1 MLKSY
6 LAFIALRYA
15 RAKKHSQFLSFI
27 SWFCLLGMTL
37 GVASLVLVLSVMN
50 GFEDELKNRL
60 LHALPHG
67 HVQIQPDEAWQP
79 LMQSLSTQDGVVGVA
94 PYIEGT
100 AMLNAPG
107 IVRGVKLTG
116 IDVELEKSVS
126 LIDDFMVAGQLN
138 DLQEKRY
145 AIVLGRIMA
154 RQLGVWVGDKITVVL
169 PQVSITPAGVFPRM
183 KRFTVT
189 GIFEVGAQVDHTDA
203 FITLKAAAKL
213 YRKGP
218 EVDGLRIQTT
228 DIYDSTRI
236 FTQLQNT
243 FTDLTIRDWTESQGS
258 LFQAIKMEKIMVS
271 LLLMIVVLVAAFN
284 IVSLLSMM
292 VADKSTEIAVL
303 RTMGMSDKGVM
314 TVFFLQGS
322 FIGGAGTI
330 VGAIIGLIAAVG
342 VADGVKW
349 FEGVFNMQ
357 VFDPN
362 VYFISTLP
370 SKILVSDVLMVLTGA
385 LIMSALATLYP
396 AYQASKIAPAEAL
409 RYG

>member
-1 MLKSY
+1 MFNNY

-37 GVASLVLVLSVMN
+37 GVAALVLVLSVMN
-50 GFEDELKNRL
+50 GFEHELKNRL

-67 HVQIQPDEAWQP
+67 HVELSADAHWQP
-79 LMQSLSTQDGVVGVA
+79 LRQSLIEQDGVVGVA

-116 IDVELEKSVS
+116 IDVELEKAVS
-126 LIDDFMVAGQLN
+126 LIDDFMLAGKLQ
-138 DLQEKRY
+138 DLEETRY
-145 AIVLGRIMA
+145 GIVLGRIMA

-189 GIFEVGAQVDHTDA
+189 GVFEVGAQIDHTDA
-203 FITLKAAAKL
+203 FITLKDAAKL
-213 YRKGP
+213 YRKGKL
-218 EVDGLRIQTT
+218 VDGLRIQTH
-228 DIYDSTRI
+228 DIYDSTTI
-236 FTQLQNT
+236 FAQLHSQ
-243 FTDLTIRDWTESQGS
+243 FEGLKIRDWTQSQGS

-271 LLLMIVVLVAAFN
+271 LLLAIVVLVAAFN

-292 VADKSTEIAVL
+292 VADKNTEIAVL
-303 RTMGMSDKGVM
+303 RTMGMSSKGVM
-314 TVFFLQGS
+314 AVFFLQGV

-330 VGAIIGLIAAVG
+330 VGAVIGLIAAVG

-349 FEGVFNMQ
+349 FENAFNLQ

-370 SKILVSDVLMVLTGA
+370 SKILMSDVVVIVVGA

>member
-1 MLKSY
+1 MFNSY
-6 LAFIALRYA
+6 LAFIAFRYA

-50 GFEDELKNRL
+50 GFEDELKSRL

-67 HVQIQPDEAWQP
+67 HVQVQPDQPWLP
-79 LMQSLSTQDGVVGVA
+79 LMKSLDRQEGVVGVA

-116 IDVELEKSVS
+116 IDVALEKSVS

-138 DLQEKRY
+138 DLEETRY
-145 AIVLGRIMA
+145 GIVLGRIMA
-154 RQLGVWVGDKITVVL
+154 RQLGVWIGDKITVVL

-189 GIFEVGAQVDHTDA
+189 GVFEVGAQIDHTDA
-203 FITLKAAAKL
+203 FITLQDAAKI
-213 YRKGP
+213 YRKGQ

-228 DIYDSTRI
+228 DIYESTHI
-236 FTQLQNT
+236 FSNLQND
-243 FTDLTIRDWTESQGS
+243 FKDLNIRDWTESQGS

-292 VADKSTEIAVL
+292 VADKNTEIAVL

-322 FIGGAGTI
+322 FIGGAGTFI
-330 VGAIIGLIAAVG
+330 GAIIGLIAAVG
-342 VADGVKW
+342 IADGVKW
-349 FEGVFNMQ
+349 FESTFNMQ

-370 SKILVSDVLMVLTGA
+370 SKILVSDVIIIVLGA
-385 LIMSALATLYP
+385 LAVSALATLYP